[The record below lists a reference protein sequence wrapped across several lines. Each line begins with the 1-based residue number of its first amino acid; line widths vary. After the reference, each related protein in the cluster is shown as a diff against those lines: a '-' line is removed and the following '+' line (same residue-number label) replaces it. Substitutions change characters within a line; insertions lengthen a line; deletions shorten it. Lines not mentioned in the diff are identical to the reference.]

1 MRAYATMMRRRS
13 GRLLAAVW
21 MCGALTAPA
30 VAVAAEDGSSAA
42 ADRQPPQSFFQIL
55 HAGGLVGYV
64 TMSLSVVAAAVVI
77 EHLLTIRG
85 DRLMPARLIDPL
97 REAIKTGQ
105 WSKAEQL
112 CRQQPC
118 LLGHVLHA
126 GLAEAHADWP
136 VVEKAVEDSLAEQ
149 AARLYR
155 RVEYLAVIGNIAPML
170 GLLGT
175 VIGMVM
181 AFREVA
187 VTQGA
192 ARAADLAQGIYLAL
206 VTTVQGLVVAIPSLA
221 AFAVLRNR
229 QDGLLAEVAAKA
241 HSLLAPLRQRRSSG
255 PTPPPI
261 APPPITP

>member
-1 MRAYATMMRRRS
+1 MILGVRQRRWLFWV
-13 GRLLAAVW
+13 GTVWLCAAAL
-21 MCGALTAPA
+21 CCPAGALAQDT
-30 VAVAAEDGSSAA
+30 A
-42 ADRQPPQSFFQIL
+42 ADGANHSEPPQSFLQIV
-55 HAGGLVGYV
+55 HAGGLVGYL
-64 TMSLSVVAAAVVI
+64 TMSLSVAAAAVVI
-77 EHLLTIRG
+77 DHLFTVRG
-85 DRLMPARLIDPL
+85 ERLMPGRLIEPL
-97 REAIKTGQ
+97 RDAIKQGQ
-105 WSKAEQL
+105 LSKAEQL
-112 CRQQPC
+112 CRQQPS
-118 LLGHVLHA
+118 LLSQALHA
-126 GLAEAHADWP
+126 GLTEAAADWA
-136 VVEKAVEDSLAEQ
+136 VVEKAVEDCLAEQ

-229 QDGLLAEVAAKA
+229 QDELLTEVAAKA
-241 HSLLAPLRQRRSSG
+241 HSLLAPLRRRRPG
-255 PTPPPI
+255 GAAVEPPPVVDSL
-261 APPPITP
+261 

>member
-1 MRAYATMMRRRS
+1 M
-13 GRLLAAVW
+13 GLA
-21 MCGALTAPA
+21 CPA
-30 VAVAAEDGSSAA
+30 ASRGQDAA
-42 ADRQPPQSFFQIL
+42 AKAPSGAEPPQSFLQIV

-64 TMSLSVVAAAVVI
+64 TMALSVVAAAVVI
-77 EHLLTIRG
+77 EHLLTIRNE
-85 DRLMPARLIDPL
+85 RLMPARLMEPL
-97 REAIKTGQ
+97 REAIRQGQ
-105 WSKAEQL
+105 WSRAEQL
-112 CRQQPC
+112 CRQHPS
-118 LLGHVLHA
+118 LLSHVLHA
-126 GLAEAHADWP
+126 GLSESAADWP

-149 AARLYR
+149 ASRMYR

-192 ARAADLAQGIYLAL
+192 ARAADLAEGIYLAL

-229 QDGLLAEVAAKA
+229 QDGLLTEVAAKA
-241 HSLLAPLRQRRSSG
+241 HSLLAPLRRRRPG
-255 PTPPPI
+255 GTVVEPPPI
-261 APPPITP
+261 VE